1 MNVAGFILIIIILC
15 SNAGIGLA
23 EAQDRVND
31 EAKIESYREAI
42 AGSKNDAEK
51 AVLYKKLGDLF
62 VSREDFKNAADE
74 YIRALSLKKDFPERE
89 KVQMAV
95 SISWGDK
102 LEEAI
107 AEFRSILKKN
117 PENDSA
123 RTHLAR
129 TLSWAGKFD
138 ESLAEIDTV
147 LGRDPDNKDALLI
160 KANDLRWKGETDE
173 ALPLY
178 LSILEKQEDFDARI
192 GYTYILI
199 AQGNDQAARESM
211 ALLKPVYPYQ
221 ENDLQKLK
229 EELGKPKTQSP
240 QTLQSYVYAKYSHYR
255 DTDGN
260 VVDRYAATYGLP
272 VLGVRAIFNYMHTE
286 ATDYT
291 RRNSTDMIS
300 GDTYV
305 QIRENIGMGAGL
317 GLIRYNNDQETTL
330 LFGHLGGDYELPK
343 GSAGVTLAR
352 EPLNETAELIEK
364 RIMFTSLALTGS
376 HAISEQLFFSG
387 RYAYADFSDDNN
399 SNDLLLALRYV
410 LVQGNPQTNVGYRF
424 RYLDF
429 DHQSFD
435 GYFDPNRFLSSLI
448 FINASYEQGRFNGF
462 AELTGGGQS
471 FTRYGIYH
479 SDFVYGG
486 NASIGYKLSK
496 NVTAELSV
504 EGGDYALQ
512 TAAGFRYYLYG
523 IKIRGAW

>member
-15 SNAGIGLA
+15 SNAGITFA
-23 EAQDRVND
+23 ETQDRVND
-31 EAKIESYREAI
+31 EAKIESYRKAI

-74 YIRALSLKKDFPERE
+74 YIRALSLRKDFPEGER
-89 KVQMAV
+89 VQMAV

-117 PENDSA
+117 PGNDSA

-138 ESLAEIDTV
+138 ESLTEIDTV
-147 LGRDPDNKDALLI
+147 LGREPDNKDALLI
-160 KANDLRWKGETDE
+160 KANDLRWQGETDE

-199 AQGNDQAARESM
+199 AQGDDQAARESM

-221 ENDLQKLK
+221 ENDLQKLR

-240 QTLQSYVYAKYSHYR
+240 QTLQSYGHAKYSHYR

-260 VVDRYAATYGLP
+260 VVDRYAVSYSLP
-272 VLGVRAIFNYMHTE
+272 VLGVRPIFNYMHTE

-300 GDTYV
+300 GDTYL
-305 QIRENIGMGAGL
+305 QIRDNIGMGVGL
-317 GLIRYNNDQETTL
+317 GLIRYSNNQETTL
-330 LFGHLGGDYELPK
+330 LFGHIGGDYELPK

-352 EPLNETAELIEK
+352 EPLNETAELIEN

-376 HAISEQLFFSG
+376 YTISERLFFTG

-410 LVQGNPQTNVGYRF
+410 LLQETPLTNVGYRF

-435 GYFDPNRFLSSLI
+435 GYFDPNHFLSNQL

-462 AELTGGGQS
+462 AELTAGHQS

-486 NASIGYKLSK
+486 SASIGYKLSK

-523 IKIRGAW
+523 IKLRGAW